1 MIKCISILVILC
13 LTAMI
18 SAPSGSCSETSG
30 SPADKDQ
37 QWISH
42 QMNQPVSETDRR
54 SNLSGDRVD
63 EISDLYELAKR
74 EQEAKRNSENKTK
87 NPSN

>member
-1 MIKCISILVILC
+1 MIKCISVLVVSC
-13 LTAMI
+13 LTAI
-18 SAPSGSCSETSG
+18 IAAPSGLCSETSG
-30 SPADKDQ
+30 SPVEKNQ

-74 EQEAKRNSENKTK
+74 EQEAKRKLENTTK